1 MLIIYCIKIRKKIY
15 LNLHLVFSQS
25 SPWMSWGLGVLPLG
39 QKPRGRETST
49 WFWTVQN
56 QFCTSRS
63 KVWTGRIC
71 PPCQQ
76 AVDWFSSNKTLNIP
90 PTIRCDTEFTINGG
104 KKMIVF
110 HFLRSLVKINLS
122 YNHISDIS
130 GFKSLHGSE
139 YKLSHV
145 ELHGNQ
151 LSSPQHVIKAL
162 IGCSNLRQLT
172 LCLDGSSNPLC
183 SDLGQSS
190 VCFVNHL

>member
-1 MLIIYCIKIRKKIY
+1 MNQNKGVMQLSPSVLHAYYSWLKKIY

-104 KKMIVF
+104 KKWLFFIPCMCMYLKQCLKYWPLKCVF
-110 HFLRSLVKINLS
+110 F
-122 YNHISDIS
+122 
-130 GFKSLHGSE
+130 
-139 YKLSHV
+139 
-145 ELHGNQ
+145 
-151 LSSPQHVIKAL
+151 
-162 IGCSNLRQLT
+162 
-172 LCLDGSSNPLC
+172 
-183 SDLGQSS
+183 
-190 VCFVNHL
+190 

>member
-1 MLIIYCIKIRKKIY
+1 MQLSPSVLHAYYSWLKKIY

-90 PTIRCDTEFTINGG
+90 PTIRFDTEFTINGG

-110 HFLRSLVKINLS
+110 H
-122 YNHISDIS
+122 
-130 GFKSLHGSE
+130 SLHVHVFKTMFKILTTEMCFFFFRIKVINSCKI
-139 YKLSHV
+139 YMAWKLNKH
-145 ELHGNQ
+145 
-151 LSSPQHVIKAL
+151 
-162 IGCSNLRQLT
+162 
-172 LCLDGSSNPLC
+172 
-183 SDLGQSS
+183 
-190 VCFVNHL
+190 FVYISLP